1 MQTEPAGADAMAGFY
16 VTYCKQR
23 PAHVGSALS
32 SRIVGGRFGLFLGQ
46 YSQNVKFLP
55 VIFKGAVSRDFYVFF
70 SLIET
75 HLGP

>member
-46 YSQNVKFLP
+46 YSQNVKFLA
-55 VIFKGAVSRDFYVFF
+55 FACYF
-70 SLIET
+70 
-75 HLGP
+75 